1 MELDGR
7 RLTVATVI
15 FIPEGRQKPSAMRAV
30 INYCQQEYKTF
41 DSKSKRRLVSGINC
55 DGTNSFRE
63 FLATKKVYGKDSGIF
78 FYHYAQSFSPSEKLT
93 PEQAH
98 EIALK
103 FAEKAW
109 AGHEVLVTT
118 HCDANHIHSHFVI
131 NSVGYESGMKLRQ
144 SPSTL
149 KKLRKLSD
157 EICLAHGLSVLKPYE
172 GGGKRMSTREYR
184 ARMKGE
190 SWKQKLTN
198 DIDKAMEFSGSKD
211 EFIRSMSILGYR
223 MTWTDERKY
232 LTFHCPNGKS
242 CRNIKLHDDK
252 YLKDNIERELLQREF
267 PDSGLDEKQPTGWE
281 DSRELYEQHL
291 RERTLA
297 KAESQRIADSYPNI
311 IGGVGSLA
319 GAVSKIVDNDS
330 EDPDE
335 RRKRIEAEKNG
346 SALGTVLGL
355 GIGMITNAAADSQ
368 NETLKQEPDY
378 EQEEHKT
385 REEILQE
392 NFGADDYDYG
402 DYDDSE
408 DEDEDEGFSMTL

>member
-1 MELDGR
+1 M
-7 RLTVATVI
+7 ATVI
-15 FIPEGRQKPSAMRAV
+15 FIKEGRQNRSAMRAV

-41 DSKSKRRLVSGINC
+41 DSKSKRRLVSGVNC
-55 DGTNSFRE
+55 DGENAYRE
-63 FLATKKVYGKDSGIF
+63 FMATKKVYGKDNGIF
-78 FYHYAQSFSPSEKLT
+78 FYHYAQSLSPYEEIT
-93 PEQAH
+93 PEHAH
-98 EIALK
+98 EIALE

-109 AGHEVLVTT
+109 TGHEVLVTT

-131 NSVGYESGMKLRQ
+131 NSVGFESGMKLRQ

-157 EICLAHGLSVLKPYE
+157 EICLAHGLSVLQPYE

-184 ARMKGE
+184 ARMNGE
-190 SWKQKLTN
+190 SWKQKLAN
-198 DIDKAMEFSGSKD
+198 DIDKAMEFSGSKN
-211 EFIRSMSILGYR
+211 EFIRSMSILGYH

-242 CRNIKLHDDK
+242 CRDIKLHDEK

-267 PDSGLDEKQPTGWE
+267 PDSVSGEKQPTGWE

-291 RERTLA
+291 RERALA
-297 KAESQRIADSYPNI
+297 KAEAHRISDSYPSVMSN
-311 IGGVGSLA
+311 VGNLA
-319 GAVSKIVDNDS
+319 GAVSRIVDNDS

-335 RRKRIEAEKNG
+335 LRKRIEAEENG

-355 GIGMITNAAADSQ
+355 GLGMVTNAAADSQ
-368 NETLKQEPDY
+368 DEMLDQETDYEPDY
-378 EQEEHKT
+378 EQEEYKT
-385 REEILQE
+385 REEILNE
-392 NFGADDYDYG
+392 IFGADDYDYD

-408 DEDEDEGFSMTL
+408 DEDEDEGFFMTL